1 MTVFCDGEKTCD
13 EAGNTIVLKS
23 FLPLVHDEAGNIL
36 VAKWILP
43 GVLRRSG
50 LHSRLL
56 LGKSSEYS

>member
-1 MTVFCDGEKTCD
+1 MNVFCDGVKTCD

-43 GVLRRSG
+43 GILRRSG
-50 LHSRLL
+50 LRSRLL
-56 LGKSSEYS
+56 LGKLSEYS